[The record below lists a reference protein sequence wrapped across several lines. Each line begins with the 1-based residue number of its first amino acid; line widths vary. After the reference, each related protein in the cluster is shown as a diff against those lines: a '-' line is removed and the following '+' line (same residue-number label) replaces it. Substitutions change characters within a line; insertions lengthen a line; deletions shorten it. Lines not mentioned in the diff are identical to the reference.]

1 MRKSF
6 KNEKKEWANDE
17 NKHRNR
23 IRGRKRKETQIERGK
38 WEVRR
43 WGQLK
48 EKTKKKESTMLT

>member
-23 IRGRKRKETQIERGK
+23 IRGRKWKETQIERGK
-38 WEVRR
+38 WKVRR
-43 WGQLK
+43 WGQLQEKIK
-48 EKTKKKESTMLT
+48 EKESTMLT